1 MADLTLPPRPTIKR
15 LYPHLGE
22 VADPPASQTLRLL
35 WDRIHDLEERLQ
47 QTETLNTKL
56 IATANSNTAAAAQA
70 QTTANRA
77 VALAQNPGDAA
88 MSATSDP
95 ATPLPG
101 GGDGGAGATGCAAA
115 GATGHDSGGPL
126 NAVRA
131 GQLIC
136 GTGNEFSALKNATAT
151 QAQRDA
157 NQEELLLRMIWHLK
171 QGGFSAGRQQNP
183 SGAISGDKLTVV
195 VDAVLRAYDVFP
207 GVAFSAPLT
216 TQMLEVAPPVM
227 VDVPGTPD

>member
-1 MADLTLPPRPTIKR
+1 
-15 LYPHLGE
+15 
-22 VADPPASQTLRLL
+22 
-35 WDRIHDLEERLQ
+35 
-47 QTETLNTKL
+47 
-56 IATANSNTAAAAQA
+56 
-70 QTTANRA
+70 
-77 VALAQNPGDAA
+77 
-88 MSATSDP
+88 
-95 ATPLPG
+95 
-101 GGDGGAGATGCAAA
+101 
-115 GATGHDSGGPL
+115 
-126 NAVRA
+126 
-131 GQLIC
+131 LIC